1 LLEKGADKNILTE
14 EGERPLDLVEPTD
27 LETIRVML
35 GSVQPCDNEQ
45 SDEDTL
51 EEDEVT
57 FGPG

>member
-1 LLEKGADKNILTE
+1 
-14 EGERPLDLVEPTD
+14 
-27 LETIRVML
+27 ML

-57 FGPG
+57 FGPGWPLFCCFRYSPNQ